1 MFEITFYNCS
11 KIFYHSTLPLARA
24 RLGIF
29 WAVIETLPFYVCVFW
44 SFPSKMLR
52 SAEVRD
58 STAPVNLPRLPR
70 VFQIS
75 DPGFCG
81 QDPGK
86 RRVETGAEL
95 CWTRCRHHES
105 LIHRRFWKIKMHK
118 TVSKMLLRS
127 TFLWYVSYGSTN
139 SNFWVCGWNPIVLPS
154 NKSYWAVLFVVL
166 FIILYKMVLAFESV
180 DEILWCNHSN
190 ESYWAVLSCGTV
202 YYAVQG
208 GSNFWVC
215 GWNPMVWP
223 FKWKLLSNTFLW
235 YCLLCCTRWF

>member
-1 MFEITFYNCS
+1 MFEITFYNCT

-52 SAEVRD
+52 STEVRD
-58 STAPVNLPRLPR
+58 SRAPVNLPRLPR

-86 RRVETGAEL
+86 RRVETEAEL
-95 CWTRCRHHES
+95 CWTRYRHHES

-127 TFLWYVSYGSTN
+127 TFLWYVSYVVQIG

-154 NKSYWAVLFVVL
+154 N
-166 FIILYKMVLAFESV
+166 
-180 DEILWCNHSN
+180 
-190 ESYWAVLSCGTV
+190 
-202 YYAVQG
+202 
-208 GSNFWVC
+208 
-215 GWNPMVWP
+215 
-223 FKWKLLSNTFLW
+223 
-235 YCLLCCTRWF
+235 

>member
-1 MFEITFYNCS
+1 MFETTFYNCT

-29 WAVIETLPFYVCVFW
+29 WTVIETLPFYVCVFW
-44 SFPSKMLR
+44 SFSSKMLR

-127 TFLWYVSYGSTN
+127 TFLWYVSYVVQIG

-154 NKSYWAVLFVVL
+154 N
-166 FIILYKMVLAFESV
+166 
-180 DEILWCNHSN
+180 
-190 ESYWAVLSCGTV
+190 
-202 YYAVQG
+202 
-208 GSNFWVC
+208 
-215 GWNPMVWP
+215 
-223 FKWKLLSNTFLW
+223 
-235 YCLLCCTRWF
+235 

>member
-1 MFEITFYNCS
+1 MFEITFYNCT
-11 KIFYHSTLPLARA
+11 KIFYHSTLPLAR
-24 RLGIF
+24 RVLGFSGIF

-52 SAEVRD
+52 STEVRD
-58 STAPVNLPRLPR
+58 SRAPVNLPRLPR

-86 RRVETGAEL
+86 RRVETEAEL
-95 CWTRCRHHES
+95 CWTRYRHHES

-127 TFLWYVSYGSTN
+127 TFLWYFSYVVQIG

-154 NKSYWAVLFVVL
+154 N
-166 FIILYKMVLAFESV
+166 
-180 DEILWCNHSN
+180 
-190 ESYWAVLSCGTV
+190 
-202 YYAVQG
+202 
-208 GSNFWVC
+208 
-215 GWNPMVWP
+215 
-223 FKWKLLSNTFLW
+223 
-235 YCLLCCTRWF
+235 